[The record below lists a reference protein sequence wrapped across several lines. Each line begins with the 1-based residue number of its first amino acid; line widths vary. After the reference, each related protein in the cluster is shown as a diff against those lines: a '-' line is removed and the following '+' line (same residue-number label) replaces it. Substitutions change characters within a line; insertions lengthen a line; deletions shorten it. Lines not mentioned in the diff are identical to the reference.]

1 MDQKDQKLERKQA
14 EAILSQF
21 PHKRV
26 LVVGDFYVDEYITGQ
41 TEKFS
46 PEAPVPRVIIKERT
60 YTPGCAGN
68 VACNL
73 RSLGAQVAVLGVLG
87 DDQYAK
93 ILLQQFQEKGI
104 DTKSML
110 IKKERVTGTF
120 SRLLLQG
127 QGNVKQHVVRLD
139 TENTFTINQEI
150 ITELKQYIAQAIPL
164 VDIIFVADYDEADGK
179 GIVKKEILDYLVQKA
194 KQHKKFTIGI
204 SRENIKDFAQ
214 VDLVICNEKEAEI
227 ATGKKI
233 RNDDELVRL
242 GSELRK
248 QLNNK
253 ITIISRGKE
262 GIHVFTEQ
270 DSEQESEK
278 KSFHL
283 PSYAK
288 KIADVCGAGDT
299 LTTAFALAINSGAT
313 PRQGAEIASH
323 AAAVSIAKPGTAT
336 VTTGEI
342 LEAMFQHHKPRAHEK
357 IKTWDELKVIIQ
369 EHHQKNKKTVF
380 TNGYFDIIHSGHIQ
394 FLQEAKKVGGEDAL
408 FIVALNTDRSV
419 KENKGPGNPILSQ
432 DDRAK
437 VMAALECVD
446 YVTFFDELSPIRM
459 LKELKPSILVKGGNF
474 DPEHIVG
481 KDVVTSYRGEVKVI
495 PLVQSQS
502 GERLEKMI
510 HIQKMTITKT
520 RILDPT

>member
-1 MDQKDQKLERKQA
+1 MEQKQERKLDRKQA
-14 EAILSQF
+14 EIILSQF
-21 PHKRV
+21 SNKKV

-46 PEAPVPRVIIKERT
+46 PEAPVPRVIVKERT

-73 RSLGAQVAVLGVLG
+73 RSLGAQVSVLGVLG

-93 ILLQQFQEKGI
+93 ILLEQFQKQGI
-104 DTKSML
+104 NTNFML
-110 IKKERVTGTF
+110 IKKERLTGTF

-127 QGNVKQHVVRLD
+127 HGNIKQHVVRLD
-139 TENTFTINQEI
+139 TENTFAMNQEMI
-150 ITELKQYIAQAIPL
+150 NELKQNIAQAIPL
-164 VDIIFVADYDEADGK
+164 ADIIFVADYDEADGK
-179 GIVKKEILDYLVQKA
+179 GILKKELLDHITALTA
-194 KQHKKFTIGI
+194 GKKSTIGI
-204 SRENIKDFAQ
+204 SRENIKDF
-214 VDLVICNEKEAEI
+214 VNFDMVICNEKEAEI

-233 RNDDELVRL
+233 RDHHELIEV
-242 GSELRK
+242 GTELRK
-248 QLNNK
+248 QLNNN

-262 GIHVFTEQ
+262 GIHVFAE
-270 DSEQESEK
+270 EEGRQE
-278 KSFHL
+278 SFHL

-288 KIADVCGAGDT
+288 DIVDVCGAGDT
-299 LTTAFALAINSGAT
+299 LSTAFVLAVNSGAA
-313 PRQGAEIASH
+313 PQQGAEIASH
-323 AAAVSIAKPGTAT
+323 AAAISIAKQGTAT
-336 VTTGEI
+336 VTTDEI
-342 LEAMFQHHKPRAHEK
+342 IENMFQDSKPRVHEK
-357 IKTWDELKVIIQ
+357 IKTWDELKQIIS

-394 FLQEAKKVGGEDAL
+394 FLQEAKKVGGDDAL

-419 KENKGPGNPILSQ
+419 RENKGPGNPILSQ

-446 YVTFFDELSPIRM
+446 YVTFFDELSPIRV
-459 LKELKPSILVKGGNF
+459 LKELRPNILVKGGNF
-474 DPEHIVG
+474 SAEQIVG
-481 KDVVTSYRGEVKVI
+481 KEVVTSYHGEVKVI
-495 PLVQSQS
+495 PLVQTSS

-520 RILDPT
+520 RILDQA